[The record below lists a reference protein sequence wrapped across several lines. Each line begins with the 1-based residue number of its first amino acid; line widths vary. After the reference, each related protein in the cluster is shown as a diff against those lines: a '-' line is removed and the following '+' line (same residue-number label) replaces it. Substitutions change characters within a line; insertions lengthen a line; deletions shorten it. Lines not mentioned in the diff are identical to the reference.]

1 MGIKKYVVGAFETN
15 TYVISKGNK
24 AVIIDPGLNFSS
36 ILDEI
41 KDLEVEAILITHGH
55 VDHIDGCGFIN
66 APIYVGKEDL
76 NNFSDKN
83 NSLYSLTYQ
92 KPSFDYHKLNLIA
105 VSDNMEINLPSFSFT
120 AIHTPGHTIGSYCYL
135 YYRNL
140 FSGDT
145 LFKCSIGRTDFPTGS
160 YKMMKTSLDKLKTMI
175 SDEVV
180 IYPGHDEKSTMK
192 FEKQNNPYLK

>member
-1 MGIKKYVVGAFETN
+1 MGIKKFIVGAFETN

-24 AVIIDPGLNFSS
+24 AVIVDPGLDFAS

-41 KDLEVEAILITHGH
+41 RDFEVEAILITHGH
-55 VDHIDGCGFIN
+55 VDHIDGCGFLDV
-66 APIYVGKEDL
+66 PIYVGKEDL
-76 NNFSDKN
+76 NNFLDKN

-92 KPSFDYHKLNLIA
+92 KPSFDAHKLNLIA
-105 VSDNMEINLPSFSFT
+105 VSDNEEIVLPSFTFK
-120 AIHTPGHTIGSYCYL
+120 AIHTPGHTIGSYCYM
-135 YYRNL
+135 YYKNL

-160 YKMMKTSLDKLKTMI
+160 YKMMKSSLDKLKNMI
-175 SDEVV
+175 TDDVV
-180 IYPGHDEKSTMK
+180 IYPGHDEKTTMK

>member
-1 MGIKKYVVGAFETN
+1 MGIKKYIVGAFETN
-15 TYVISKGNK
+15 TYVITKGNK
-24 AVIIDPGLNFSS
+24 AVIIDPGLNFVS
-36 ILDEI
+36 IFDEI
-41 KDLEVEAILITHGH
+41 KDYEIEAILITHGH
-55 VDHIDGCGFIN
+55 VDHIDGCGLIN

-83 NSLYSLTYQ
+83 TSLYSLTYQ
-92 KPSFDYHKLNLIA
+92 RPSFDYNKLNLNA
-105 VSDNMEINLPSFSFT
+105 VSDNDEIILPSFTFK

-135 YYRNL
+135 YYKNL

-160 YKMMKTSLDKLKTMI
+160 YKMMKSSLDKLKTLI
-175 SDEVV
+175 SDDFVV
-180 IYPGHDEKSTMK
+180 YPGHDEKTTMK